1 MKLQNTVMQL
11 RKVCSHPF
19 LFDWPIDQKTNE
31 PVLGAELV
39 NASGKMM
46 VLDRLLRE
54 LLGRGHR
61 VLVFSQFVTMLD
73 IIEVAS
79 MSTTFPTPRFDLK
92 VQDWATDVMGW
103 KICRID
109 GKSSPEERRE
119 QMNLFQLTTESSPK
133 IFLLSTR
140 AGGLGINLTAADT
153 VIFYDQDWNP
163 QMDAQAQD
171 RAHRIGQTK
180 PVLVYRLVSAHTVED
195 KIMQRATEK
204 RKLEAMVIAKGKFK
218 KPAAQTNSSVKSAH
232 NMAMAMAD
240 MAADLL
246 RLEVE
251 KIDVVPD
258 NGDDDDVPME
268 LSGKTMMRQ
277 HQVLSDTHLRMLLD
291 RRPEVFKERGLGW
304 SSFKENGDRDDEDEK
319 EGRKTAFAVYEG
331 PRDQGNGM
339 LAAMMAEDA
348 TVG

>member
-153 VIFYDQDWNP
+153 VIFYDQDWVYCL
-163 QMDAQAQD
+163 
-171 RAHRIGQTK
+171 
-180 PVLVYRLVSAHTVED
+180 PVH
-195 KIMQRATEK
+195 
-204 RKLEAMVIAKGKFK
+204 F
-218 KPAAQTNSSVKSAH
+218 VKSLTYH
-232 NMAMAMAD
+232 
-240 MAADLL
+240 
-246 RLEVE
+246 
-251 KIDVVPD
+251 
-258 NGDDDDVPME
+258 
-268 LSGKTMMRQ
+268 SGSRIHKWTRKHKTE
-277 HQVLSDTHLRMLLD
+277 HIV
-291 RRPEVFKERGLGW
+291 
-304 SSFKENGDRDDEDEK
+304 
-319 EGRKTAFAVYEG
+319 
-331 PRDQGNGM
+331 
-339 LAAMMAEDA
+339 
-348 TVG
+348 